1 MLIGPGQLVE
11 QGGFTAVLVS
21 RQGENDMLFRR
32 LPISVSASALFTDS
46 RVGNVLAG
54 LNGFQ
59 YFPSAAGVLV
69 HVGDINLRRIRQP
82 QGQRVAGY
90 HQFHRIAHGCVLNQG
105 DFNSGNQSHIQK
117 MLPKGPLASHS
128 RYYCR
133 LSDF

>member
-1 MLIGPGQLVE
+1 MI
-11 QGGFTAVLVS
+11 
-21 RQGENDMLFRR
+21 FRH
-32 LPISVSASALFTDS
+32 ISVSFSSSALFTDS

-59 YFPSAAGVLV
+59 HFSPAAGMLV
-69 HVGDINLRRIRQP
+69 HVGDINPRRIRQT
-82 QGQRVAGY
+82 QGQGIAGY
-90 HQFHRIAHGCVLNQG
+90 HQFHRIAHGRVFNQG

-117 MLPKGPLASHS
+117 MLPKGSFASHS